1 MGKQNVQNLISFY
14 LNADMYRQ
22 FAQKELEKNKDC
34 DQTETKLA
42 LRDFANGLIN
52 SYLLSATNFT
62 ASTQD
67 EDDQPVNIA
76 NRIFYK
82 PELIRTVERLDMVEH
97 LNETL
102 LDDLQ
107 NKIFQLMKQKYYPDF
122 KSHPEFQK
130 ILLKNDLLFRLT
142 STNVT
147 SPDRR
152 HSPKQELVKAT
163 QEFGEDACEDDEY
176 FTSSLQHTG
185 LSDSLIDEGLIGTQL
200 SGTSFL
206 IICFS
211 IFI

>member
-1 MGKQNVQNLISFY
+1 MTLDFKTVCTNETIQHCFIEYMGKQNVQNLISFY

-76 NRIFYK
+76 NR
-82 PELIRTVERLDMVEH
+82 
-97 LNETL
+97 
-102 LDDLQ
+102 
-107 NKIFQLMKQKYYPDF
+107 
-122 KSHPEFQK
+122 HPEFQK